1 MKHRS
6 TDDARTHR
14 PSPPIRSSNW
24 MRAAARR
31 ASSFL
36 QNVDCSFQSRMV
48 PSFVLTEQAT
58 IYAVGGVQQE
68 KL

>member
-1 MKHRS
+1 
-6 TDDARTHR
+6 
-14 PSPPIRSSNW
+14 